1 MTLQTLLFLDHSW
14 WVFWRLILVS
24 YLSSDEHDPGNTRLL
39 EASFQLVEDVR
50 EGKTSL
56 NDAIQGDCITKL
68 HSEID
73 KWRDSMQQYRTAKLW
88 LQFQETVAIM
98 RMLIFSARTGLWGL
112 YLQALHRM
120 LPLLSSV
127 GHNNYTKSLM
137 IFLAKMAALPESHPH
152 VHRAFENGLH
162 VVRRTDNFWAGIFTD
177 LHIEQVWTI
186 QHHEYYG
193 QLSNN
198 KYSH

>member
-1 MTLQTLLFLDHSW
+1 MA
-14 WVFWRLILVS
+14 RLNATVS
-24 YLSSDEHDPGNTRLL
+24 HCKAMATVPGNSRYYAHADLL
-39 EASFQLVEDVR
+39 CQDR
-50 EGKTSL
+50 
-56 NDAIQGDCITKL
+56 
-68 HSEID
+68 
-73 KWRDSMQQYRTAKLW
+73 
-88 LQFQETVAIM
+88 
-98 RMLIFSARTGLWGL
+98 

-120 LPLLSSV
+120 LPFLSSV